1 MIIVVNNMSYIF
13 LVSLCIGMILLI
25 LSLLTDEVDGLN
37 EKLSYIFFWLSD
49 VFFSI
54 SYILLVVYMV
64 TY

>member
-1 MIIVVNNMSYIF
+1 MIYIIT
-13 LVSLCIGMILLI
+13 VSLCLGMILLI

-54 SYILLVVYMV
+54 AYILLVVYMV
-64 TY
+64 TH